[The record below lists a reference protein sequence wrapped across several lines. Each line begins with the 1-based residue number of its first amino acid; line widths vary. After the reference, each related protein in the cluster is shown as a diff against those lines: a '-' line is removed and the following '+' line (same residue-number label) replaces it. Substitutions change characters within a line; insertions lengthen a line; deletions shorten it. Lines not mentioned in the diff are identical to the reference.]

1 MALFFFNIV
10 VSNVFVVAVFC
21 AAVGF
26 VASKERLFLYEAL
39 LVGCF
44 LLDHLISF
52 AAQFL
57 FHTFPL
63 PEIDYDLITAPS
75 LRIFFF
81 VARQL
86 VYLLVAKELFGLEYP
101 KWTYLVFPVLFVLYW
116 NLRAQVAQ
124 ADERLSFML
133 FAFYSVMQVYLLV
146 LLAICYTK
154 TASEQHAHLKPL
166 LHVTLL
172 LIVLILALDITWLLD
187 LYNPFHAIFD
197 AAQEFNFFETLLHLI
212 YSVLI
217 IRSAIRWFTA
227 QAELG
232 ESKAA
237 SIDEEAVSQTIR
249 DLQLTKREAEV
260 FRLLLEDYSYQDICD
275 KLVISMSTVKS
286 HAHNVY
292 DKAGCSR
299 RSELRRL
306 VTRGDRP

>member
-26 VASKERLFLYEAL
+26 VASKERFFLYEAL

-101 KWTYLVFPVLFVLYW
+101 KWTYLVFSVLFVLYW